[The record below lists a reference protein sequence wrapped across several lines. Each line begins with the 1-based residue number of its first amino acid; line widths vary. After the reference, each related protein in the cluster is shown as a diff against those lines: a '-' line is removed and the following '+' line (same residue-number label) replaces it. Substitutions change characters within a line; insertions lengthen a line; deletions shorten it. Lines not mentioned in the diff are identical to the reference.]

1 MSDFFGQF
9 INFCL
14 VFLLL
19 PDAVLQELLF
29 FIAQIPLKPHHF
41 IFQQHHFARLQFQ
54 LFSQLLR
61 RVLPQRRT
69 LHVHSFRFVA
79 RLEVGALGGAVG
91 AGRSVA
97 IFPLGGRVC
106 DAQEKVFGLDRA
118 SIRLIFHGL
127 LAYFWGLRRRLV
139 GGLGGSQISGMLVG
153 GIFLAGES
161 LGDGGLAEG
170 LIGGGVC
177 EGVEIENAGR
187 RILFAQVD
195 QHRVNYNNKM
205 HRLLL

>member
-1 MSDFFGQF
+1 M
-9 INFCL
+9 
-14 VFLLL
+14 FLLL
-19 PDAVLQELLF
+19 LDAVLQKLLF
-29 FIAQIPLKPHHF
+29 FVAQIPLKTHHF
-41 IFQQHHFARLQFQ
+41 VFQQHQFARLQLQ
-54 LFSQLLR
+54 LFLQLLR
-61 RVLPQRRT
+61 TVLPQRRA
-69 LHVHSFRFVA
+69 LHVHSLSFVA
-79 RLEVGALGGAVG
+79 RLEVGALGGAVR
-91 AGRSVA
+91 AGRSED
-97 IFPLGGRVC
+97 IFSLGGRVC
-106 DAQEKVFGLDRA
+106 DAQKKVIGLDRA
-118 SIRLIFHGL
+118 GIGLVFQGL
-127 LAYFWGLRRRLV
+127 LACYWCLGRRLV

-170 LIGGGVC
+170 LIDGGVC